1 MPPER
6 GELFG
11 NVVFPSSFFG
21 LLNSFQQ
28 KQSNYLMIGLVVSEN
43 AAAAERRRRR
53 NAAAAA
59 ATPPP
64 LTPLPF
70 DSPNIIN
77 FNNMIFL

>member
-11 NVVFPSSFFG
+11 NVVFPSSFVG

-59 ATPPP
+59 TPPP
-64 LTPLPF
+64 PQHRRGNAAAANPF
-70 DSPNIIN
+70 T
-77 FNNMIFL
+77 L

>member
-43 AAAAERRRRR
+43 AAAATPPPPQHRRG
-53 NAAAAA
+53 NAAAAN
-59 ATPPP
+59 
-64 LTPLPF
+64 PF
-70 DSPNIIN
+70 T
-77 FNNMIFL
+77 L

>member
-11 NVVFPSSFFG
+11 NVVFPSSFVG

-43 AAAAERRRRR
+43 AAAA
-53 NAAAAA
+53 
-59 ATPPP
+59 TPPPP